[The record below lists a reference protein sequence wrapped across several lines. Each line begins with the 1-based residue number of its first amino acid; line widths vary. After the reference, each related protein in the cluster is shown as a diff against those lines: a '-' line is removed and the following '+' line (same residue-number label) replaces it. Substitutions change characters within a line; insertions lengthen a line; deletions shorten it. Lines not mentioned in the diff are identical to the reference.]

1 MRPGLAW
8 RSKKPARTQCH
19 EVVVPVWNR
28 QRSLGQN
35 GGAQAASRVRMPED
49 HCTSRASCN
58 LRSTTLAVS
67 HGTTESPRPG
77 SLMCTVT
84 TRASAMPRRRP
95 SRRPVASLLALSL
108 AATTTPALA
117 AGEAPRPIVLAPDA
131 VWDGVADAPRKGWV
145 VVVRGNRIEAVGP
158 AASTNVPADAER
170 ITLTGTT
177 LIPGLIE
184 GHSHLFLHPYNETVW
199 DDQVLRETYGYR
211 MVEAV
216 AHARATLEAGITTTR
231 DLGTEGAFAGDV
243 ELKHA
248 IEKGVVPGPRII
260 TTTRAI
266 VATGSYGPRR
276 SQYAFDPP
284 QGAEEASGPEEC
296 ARVVRNQI
304 GHGADWIKIYGDY
317 RWGPHGEALPTFSQ
331 EEMNVMVA
339 TAHGSGRPVC
349 VHAQTPEGMRRATL
363 AGVQTIEHGSEGTPE
378 VFKLMKQKGVALC
391 PTLAASEAYAT
402 YFDGWVKG
410 SKPPTDELVAK
421 RASFKAA
428 LAAGVTI
435 CFGGDVG
442 VFSHGDNV
450 RELEDMVEYGM
461 TPLAAM
467 RSATSVNARVFH
479 LEQQVGRIAPGLFAD
494 LVAVEGDPTR
504 NIVALRNVRF
514 VMRNGVRFGGTE
526 TP

>member
-1 MRPGLAW
+1 
-8 RSKKPARTQCH
+8 
-19 EVVVPVWNR
+19 
-28 QRSLGQN
+28 
-35 GGAQAASRVRMPED
+35 
-49 HCTSRASCN
+49 
-58 LRSTTLAVS
+58 
-67 HGTTESPRPG
+67 
-77 SLMCTVT
+77 
-84 TRASAMPRRRP
+84 MPRRRP
-95 SRRPVASLLALSL
+95 TRRPVASLLALSL
-108 AATTTPALA
+108 AATA
-117 AGEAPRPIVLAPDA
+117 AAQPRATGEAAPPIVLAPDA

-145 VVVRGNRIEAVGP
+145 VVVRGNRIESVGRADSTRTP
-158 AASTNVPADAER
+158 AGATR
-170 ITLTGTT
+170 IALPGTT

-184 GHSHLFLHPYNETVW
+184 GHSHLFLHPYNETLW
-199 DDQVLRETYGYR
+199 DDQVLKEPYGYR
-211 MVEAV
+211 MVAAV
-216 AHARATLEAGITTTR
+216 AHARATLAAGITTTR
-231 DLGTEGAFAGDV
+231 DLGTEGAWAGDV

-248 IEKGVVPGPRII
+248 IERGIVPGPRIL

-284 QGAEEASGPEEC
+284 QGAEEASGAEEV

-304 GHGADWIKIYGDY
+304 GHGADWIKVYADY
-317 RWGPHGEALPTFSQ
+317 RWGPAGEALPTFSQ
-331 EEMNVMVA
+331 EELNALVA
-339 TAHGSGRPVC
+339 TARGSGRPVC
-349 VHAQTPEGMRRATL
+349 AHAQTPEGMKRAVL
-363 AGVQTIEHGSEGTPE
+363 AGVETIEHGSDGTPE
-378 VFKLMKQKGVALC
+378 VFKLMKQRGVALC

-410 SKPPTDELVAK
+410 QKPPTPDLVAK

-442 VFSHGDNV
+442 VFAHGDNV

-461 TPLAAM
+461 TPIAAL

-479 LEQQVGRIAPGLFAD
+479 LDQQLGRIAPGLLAD

-514 VMRNGVRFGGTE
+514 VMKDGKRFGGTE

>member
-1 MRPGLAW
+1 
-8 RSKKPARTQCH
+8 
-19 EVVVPVWNR
+19 
-28 QRSLGQN
+28 
-35 GGAQAASRVRMPED
+35 
-49 HCTSRASCN
+49 
-58 LRSTTLAVS
+58 
-67 HGTTESPRPG
+67 
-77 SLMCTVT
+77 
-84 TRASAMPRRRP
+84 MPRRRP
-95 SRRPVASLLALSL
+95 TRRPVATLLALSL
-108 AATTTPALA
+108 AATA
-117 AGEAPRPIVLAPDA
+117 AAQPRATGEAPPPIVLAPDA

-145 VVVRGNRIEAVGP
+145 VVVRGNRIESVGRADSTRTP
-158 AASTNVPADAER
+158 AGATR
-170 ITLTGTT
+170 IALPGTT

-184 GHSHLFLHPYNETVW
+184 GHSHLFLHPYNETLW
-199 DDQVLRETYGYR
+199 DDQVLKEPYGYR

-216 AHARATLEAGITTTR
+216 AHARATLAAGITTTR
-231 DLGTEGAFAGDV
+231 DLGTEGAWAGDV

-248 IEKGVVPGPRII
+248 IERGIVPGPRIL

-276 SQYAFDPP
+276 SQYAFDPL
-284 QGAEEASGPEEC
+284 QGAEEASGAEEV

-304 GHGADWIKIYGDY
+304 GHGADWIKVYADY
-317 RWGPHGEALPTFSQ
+317 RWGPAGEALPTFSQ
-331 EEMNVMVA
+331 EELNVLVA
-339 TAHGSGRPVC
+339 TARGSGRPVC
-349 VHAQTPEGMRRATL
+349 AHAQTPEGMKRAVL
-363 AGVQTIEHGSEGTPE
+363 AGVETIEHGSDGTPE
-378 VFKLMKQKGVALC
+378 VFKLMRQRGVALC

-410 SKPPTDELVAK
+410 QKPPTPDLVAK

-442 VFSHGDNV
+442 VFAHGDNV

-461 TPLAAM
+461 TPIAAL

-479 LEQQVGRIAPGLFAD
+479 LDQQLGRIAPGLLAD

-504 NIVALRNVRF
+504 NIVALRNVRL
-514 VMRNGVRFGGTE
+514 VMKDGKRFGGTE